1 MNQNHQKFPPL
12 LLSLVKT
19 PIYIGLFVYLCT
31 QRKSN
36 RKKRQ
41 GNPHWISLM
50 ATAAAVSPSFSLNH
64 HSSLVPKYHGV
75 SLNSGI
81 RVPTRV
87 SSRGF
92 NSRIRASSAVA
103 VEPVIAK
110 VCDFFLRHK
119 WSLNFYYF
127 HMLKLL
133 NCLILIKLYD
143 HRLMMHH
150 MIVAALCMLI
160 VTIF

>member
-31 QRKSN
+31 QRKSS

-81 RVPTRV
+81 RVPTWF

-92 NSRIRASSAVA
+92 TSRIRASSAIA
-103 VEPVIAK
+103 VEPVILVIAK
-110 VCDFFLRHK
+110 VCNFFLRHK
-119 WSLNFYYF
+119 LSLNFYYF

-133 NCLILIKLYD
+133 NYSILIKL
-143 HRLMMHH
+143 
-150 MIVAALCMLI
+150 
-160 VTIF
+160 